1 MFYLVTYDIVK
12 DSRRN
17 KTAHLLEG
25 YGMRVQKSVFECVL
39 SEKQLEMLQR
49 KLTRYINQDE
59 DQVRFYPMSG
69 RTRRMVMILG
79 VQPARHVDDTA
90 FIV

>member
-1 MFYLVTYDIVK
+1 MFYLICYDIVK

-17 KTAHLLEG
+17 KAAHLLEG

-39 SEKQLEMLQR
+39 NEKQLGLLQR
-49 KLTRYINQDE
+49 KLDRYIKAEE
-59 DQVRFYPMSG
+59 DQVRFYPMST
-69 RTRRMVMILG
+69 RTRRNVLILG
-79 VQPARHVDDTA
+79 QQPIRHVDDDV

>member
-1 MFYLVTYDIVK
+1 MFYLVCYDIVK

-17 KTAHLLEG
+17 RAAHLLEG

-39 SEKQLEMLQR
+39 NEKQLNLLQR
-49 KLTRYINQDE
+49 KLDRYINAAE
-59 DQVRFYPMSG
+59 DQVRFYPMSAH
-69 RTRRMVMILG
+69 TRRKVLILG
-79 VQPARHVDDTA
+79 SQPDRQVDDDV